1 MQTPLQLDF
10 HGIDAS
16 PDTRRVI
23 EERVQELE
31 QRFGRMVAC
40 RVVVT
45 GPGERHRSGGLFD
58 VRVHITLPNG
68 KEITVDR
75 LDQGDERLASINFAL
90 GHAFDR
96 ARRRLQDQARRL
108 QGSVKT
114 KVRPPEGIVES
125 YDAEGGFGFIRA
137 DDGRV
142 IYFHRHSLVG
152 VGTMRLRVGSRV
164 SFAEEEGDKGPQA
177 TTVKALGKH
186 RLRDSNAASA
196 T

>member
-10 HGIDAS
+10 HGTEGS
-16 PDTRRVI
+16 PDARRLI

-31 QRFGRMVAC
+31 HRFGRVVAC

-45 GPGERHRSGGLFD
+45 GPGERHGSGGLFD
-58 VRVHITLPNG
+58 VRVHITLPTG

-75 LDQGDERLASINFAL
+75 LNQGDERAANINFAI

-125 YDAEGGFGFIRA
+125 YDPDGGFGFIRA

-142 IYFHRHSLVG
+142 IYFHRNSLIG
-152 VGTMRLRVGSRV
+152 AGSALRAGARV

-186 RLRDSNAASA
+186 RLRAPGAASA